1 MRVCRRAR
9 LPGLRGRLG
18 DLSVALD
25 NCSLPLRRDLLEPP
39 LIVHDSLEDVQ
50 NRLRDSVSTYLL
62 QHADNPVAWW
72 PWCDEAFEEARRR
85 DVPVLLSVGYAA
97 CHWCHVMAHESFED
111 SETAAYLNEHMVAIK
126 VDREERPDIDAV
138 YMTATQAMTG
148 QGGWPMTC
156 VLTPDGEPFFC
167 GTYFPDRPRHGMPA
181 FRQVLEA
188 LVDAWRTRRDDID
201 RIGSEVV
208 RQLQGAT
215 LSASDAPLWPAELD
229 AAAALLRT
237 QRDEPAGGFGVAP
250 KFPPSMVL
258 EFLLRQHART
268 GSEAV
273 LAMVD
278 ETCEAM
284 ARGGMYDQLGGGF
297 ARYSVDRHW
306 VVPHFEK
313 MLYDNALLLR
323 VYLHWWHATGSALG
337 RRIAEETADFLL
349 RELATPQGGLASAL
363 DADSVDASGRSSEG
377 AFYVWTPDQLREV
390 LGPDDG
396 SWAAEL
402 LTDTAAGTFEEG
414 ASTLQLRSDPDD
426 VERWAALRQRLLA
439 ARDDRIRPGLDDKVV
454 AAWNGLAITALAEAG
469 VGLERPDLVEAA
481 RRAGELL
488 ASVHLGSDRGGAA
501 RGSEGDG
508 GAAGEAGA
516 AVVQETGAVG
526 PPGSGVSQDPAVLW
540 RTSRGGVRGASAGVL
555 DDYGCVAAGFLSLLG
570 VTGDPIWLERAG
582 ALLDRAL
589 DVFGD
594 DAGGFFDTASD
605 AEPLVLRP
613 RDLSDNA
620 TPSGTAALADAL
632 VTYAAV
638 AGSDRHR
645 AAAEAG
651 VATAADL
658 ARQAPRFA
666 GWTLAVAEAVVAGP
680 EQIAVVGP
688 DDDPGRGAL
697 HRAALRRRS
706 PGAVVVAGR
715 PDVAAVP
722 LLAGRAM
729 VDGQSAAY
737 VCRDFVCLRPE
748 TDPAA
753 VVGGG
758 A

>member
-1 MRVCRRAR
+1 M
-9 LPGLRGRLG
+9 
-18 DLSVALD
+18 
-25 NCSLPLRRDLLEPP
+25 
-39 LIVHDSLEDVQ
+39 Q
-50 NRLRDSVSTYLL
+50 NRLQNSVSPYLL

-72 PWCDEAFEEARRR
+72 PWCDEAFEEAKRR

-111 SETAAYLNEHMVAIK
+111 PETAAYLNEHMVAIK

-167 GTYFPDRPRHGMPA
+167 GTYFPDRPRHGMPS

-188 LVDAWRTRRDDID
+188 LVDAWRTRRDEID
-201 RIGSEVV
+201 RIGSEVI
-208 RQLQGAT
+208 RRLRAAAS
-215 LSASDAPLWPAELD
+215 SASGTALGPAELD
-229 AAAALLRT
+229 AAAALLGT
-237 QRDEPAGGFGVAP
+237 QRDEQAGGFGTAP

-268 GSEAV
+268 GSEAA

-313 MLYDNALLLR
+313 MLYDNAFLLR
-323 VYLHWWHATGSALG
+323 VYLDWWHATGSPLG

-349 RELATPQGGLASAL
+349 RELSTEQGGFASAL
-363 DADSVDASGRSSEG
+363 DADSLDASGRSVEG

-390 LGPDDG
+390 LGPDDA

-402 LTDTAAGTFEEG
+402 LTVTAAGTFEAG

-426 VERWAALRQRLLA
+426 ADRWASVRQRLLA
-439 ARDDRIRPGLDDKVV
+439 ARDDRMRPGRDDKVV
-454 AAWNGLAITALAEAG
+454 AAWNGLAVTALAEAG
-469 VGLERPDLVEAA
+469 VGLERPDLVDAA

-488 ASVHLGSDRGGAA
+488 AAVHL
-501 RGSEGDG
+501 EEPDG
-508 GAAGEAGA
+508 R
-516 AVVQETGAVG
+516 
-526 PPGSGVSQDPAVLW
+526 LW
-540 RTSRGGVRGASAGVL
+540 RTSRDGVRGASAGVL

-605 AEPLVLRP
+605 AEALVLRP
-613 RDLSDNA
+613 KDASDNA

-651 VATAADL
+651 LATAADL
-658 ARQAPRFA
+658 ARQVPRFA
-666 GWTLAVAEAVVAGP
+666 GWTLAVAEAVAAGP

-697 HRAALRRRS
+697 HRAALRRPS

-722 LLAGRAM
+722 LLAGRAL

-748 TDPAA
+748 TDPVA

-758 A
+758 

>member
-1 MRVCRRAR
+1 M
-9 LPGLRGRLG
+9 
-18 DLSVALD
+18 
-25 NCSLPLRRDLLEPP
+25 
-39 LIVHDSLEDVQ
+39 Q
-50 NRLRDSVSTYLL
+50 NRLQDSVSPYLL

-111 SETAAYLNEHMVAIK
+111 AETAAYLNEHMVAIK

-208 RQLQGAT
+208 RQLRA
-215 LSASDAPLWPAELD
+215 AAPAAVGTALGPSELD
-229 AAAALLRT
+229 AAAELLRM
-237 QRDEPAGGFGVAP
+237 QRDEQAGGFGAAP

-268 GSEAV
+268 GSEAL

-278 ETCEAM
+278 QTCEAM

-323 VYLHWWHATGSALG
+323 VYLHWWHATGSPLG

-349 RELATPQGGLASAL
+349 RELRTEQGGFASAL
-363 DADSVDASGRSSEG
+363 DADSLDASGLSTEG
-377 AFYVWTPDQLREV
+377 AYYVWTPDQLRDV

-402 LTDTAAGTFEEG
+402 LTVTAVGTFEAG

-426 VERWAALRQRLLA
+426 AERWAAVRQRLLA
-439 ARDDRIRPGLDDKVV
+439 ARDDRVRPGRDDKVV
-454 AAWNGLAITALAEAG
+454 AAWNGLAVTALAEAG

-481 RRAGELL
+481 RQAGNLL
-488 ASVHLGSDRGGAA
+488 ASVHLEGGGGAA
-501 RGSEGDG
+501 RGSDDDG

-516 AVVQETGAVG
+516 DPVPGAGAVG
-526 PPGSGVSQDPAVLW
+526 TQGSGVSQDAAGGTRLW
-540 RTSRGGVRGASAGVL
+540 RISRDGVRGAGAGVL
-555 DDYGCVAAGFLSLLG
+555 DDYGCVSAGFLSLLG

-605 AEPLVLRP
+605 AEALVLRP
-613 RDLSDNA
+613 KDPSDNA

-651 VATAADL
+651 VATAADV

-688 DDDPGRGAL
+688 DDDPARGAL
-697 HRAALRRRS
+697 HRAALRRAS

-722 LLAGRAM
+722 LLAGRAL
-729 VDGQSAAY
+729 VDGHSAAY

-753 VVGGG
+753 VLGSGG
-758 A
+758 

>member
-1 MRVCRRAR
+1 M
-9 LPGLRGRLG
+9 P
-18 DLSVALD
+18 
-25 NCSLPLRRDLLEPP
+25 
-39 LIVHDSLEDVQ
+39 
-50 NRLRDSVSTYLL
+50 NRLVSATSPYLL
-62 QHADNPVAWW
+62 QHAQNPVDWW
-72 PWCDEAFEEARRR
+72 EWSEEAFAEARRR
-85 DVPVLLSVGYAA
+85 DVPVLLSVGYSS

-126 VDREERPDIDAV
+126 VDREERPDIDAA

-208 RQLQGAT
+208 RQLRGAAP
-215 LSASDAPLWPAELD
+215 SASGAPLGPAELD

-237 QRDEPAGGFGVAP
+237 QRDEQAGGFGAAP

-313 MLYDNALLLR
+313 MLSDNALLLR
-323 VYLHWWHATGSALG
+323 VYLHWWHATGSPLG

-377 AFYVWTPDQLREV
+377 AFYVWTPDQLRDV

-402 LTDTAAGTFEEG
+402 LTVTAAGTFEEG

-439 ARDDRIRPGLDDKVV
+439 TRDDRIRPGLDDKVV

-469 VGLERPDLVEAA
+469 VGLERPDLLEAA

-488 ASVHLGSDRGGAA
+488 ASVHLGDGSDAVEAA
-501 RGSEGDG
+501 EPVQ
-508 GAAGEAGA
+508 AA
-516 AVVQETGAVG
+516 GAVG
-526 PPGSGVSQDPAVLW
+526 SRGRRVSQDPAVLS
-540 RTSRGGVRGASAGVL
+540 RTSRGGVPGASAGVL

-605 AEPLVLRP
+605 AEALVLRP
-613 RDLSDNA
+613 RDVSDNA

-651 VATAADL
+651 VAAAADL

-722 LLAGRAM
+722 LLAGRAI

-753 VVGGG
+753 LVGGG